1 MESRERVAATTIHTG
16 PSPDDDPDV
25 RKRVAS
31 NAAVL
36 NQTSDDYFSDWH
48 RLRMA
53 VAAFLRVNE
62 TLRGRR
68 NDRLN
73 VKDEITSN
81 DRSLGSQEIHVHVT
95 TKVAKPKDGGA
106 LHSPLTVQDL
116 VKAELAILKFVQS
129 STFGKEIHALKE
141 SEKNPDGNKLRGQ
154 KKGGIKNE
162 SPIRRLDPFLDQEV
176 GGRLR
181 PADLP
186 QETKHPAILPQKG
199 HVATLLIRY
208 AHKPLGHAGRSHVIA
223 SLREKY
229 WIIKV
234 NAALRHVISRCVFF
248 CRNYSKPGEQKM
260 ADLPRNRISPAPP
273 FAYTGVDYFGPF
285 RIKEGRK
292 EVKRYNSL
300 FSCLVSR
307 AVHIEVANSLESSSF
322 IQALRR
328 FIARRGARKELL
340 QTIGEIEHEDIQ
352 AKLQKENLDWI
363 FNPPA
368 TWAASGSGT
377 LRPQGRF
384 LLA

>member
-1 MESRERVAATTIHTG
+1 MLRCIANEQQRFHVSFGLKVQVQTRERVAATTIHSG
-16 PSPDDDPDV
+16 PSPDDDPVV
-25 RKRVAS
+25 RKTVAG

-53 VAAFLRVNE
+53 VAVFLRVKE

-73 VKDEITSN
+73 VKDEIPSN
-81 DRSLGSQEIHVHVT
+81 DRNLGSHEIHVHVT

-116 VKAELAILKFVQS
+116 VKAEFAILKFVQS
-129 STFGKEIHALKE
+129 STFGKVIHALKE

-162 SPIRRLDPFLDQEV
+162 SPIRRLDPFLDQGVLRV

-199 HVATLLIRY
+199 HVATLLICY
-208 AHKPLGHAGRSHVIA
+208 AHKPLGHAGHSHVIA

-234 NAALRHVISRCVFF
+234 NAAVRHVISRCVFF
-248 CRNYSKPGEQKM
+248 GRSYSKPGEQKM

-273 FAYTGVDYFGPF
+273 FTYTGVDYFGPF

-292 EVKRYNSL
+292 DVKRHGAL
-300 FSCLVSR
+300 FTCLVTPIS
-307 AVHIEVANSLESSSF
+307 
-322 IQALRR
+322 
-328 FIARRGARKELL
+328 
-340 QTIGEIEHEDIQ
+340 
-352 AKLQKENLDWI
+352 
-363 FNPPA
+363 PY
-368 TWAASGSGT
+368 
-377 LRPQGRF
+377 
-384 LLA
+384 